1 LSSSEDRAA
10 LGGPVGAATAEKP
23 DNAEE
28 TEVIELRNKS
38 EESDAY
44 ATTST
49 ETAGHDHHS
58 QATRSKYENS
68 HTQKDPG
75 REEAMEIKS
84 PKRKPQ
90 KQRE

>member
-1 LSSSEDRAA
+1 VRRPQRSQTTPKLGRDGVSLVLSSA
-10 LGGPVGAATAEKP
+10 VIK
-23 DNAEE
+23 
-28 TEVIELRNKS
+28 VIELRNKS

-58 QATRSKYENS
+58 YATRSKYENS